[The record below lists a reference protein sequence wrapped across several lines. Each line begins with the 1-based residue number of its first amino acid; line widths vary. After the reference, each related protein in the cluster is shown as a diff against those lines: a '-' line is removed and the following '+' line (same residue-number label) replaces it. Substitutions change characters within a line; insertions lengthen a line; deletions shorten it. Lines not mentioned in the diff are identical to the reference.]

1 MNIKKEEKRV
11 ILIFVLAILV
21 YGGFI
26 LKADIK
32 KIIAAS
38 TSFNWHILPLL
49 FILTL
54 LNYLF
59 RAMRFQ
65 TYLKKIEINLPFTT
79 SLKIFLSGLSM
90 TITPGKAG
98 EIIKAYLV
106 KKYTGN
112 KFAETVPLL
121 IIERVTD
128 GVAMIILGLAGIY
141 FFKQSILFFTL
152 AALFTSIFILLIYM
166 KNFIVKIIILFESK
180 VKHIKIL
187 DFSLKFFNNSQK
199 LLDVKNFIEGIMF
212 GITAWFFEGLSL
224 FIIINHFVHMPLYI
238 TLPLSLF
245 IFSFSSIAGF
255 FVFIPGGIG
264 VAEGTITYFLN
275 TLLKLPLYQAIFI
288 TLLFRFTTLW
298 FGVLLGL
305 FTLLSTL
312 NNKARTQ
319 N

>member
-166 KNFIVKIIILFESK
+166 KNFIVKNC
-180 VKHIKIL
+180 
-187 DFSLKFFNNSQK
+187 SLCR
-199 LLDVKNFIEGIMF
+199 
-212 GITAWFFEGLSL
+212 TGLC
-224 FIIINHFVHMPLYI
+224 
-238 TLPLSLF
+238 
-245 IFSFSSIAGF
+245 
-255 FVFIPGGIG
+255 
-264 VAEGTITYFLN
+264 LN
-275 TLLKLPLYQAIFI
+275 YA
-288 TLLFRFTTLW
+288 
-298 FGVLLGL
+298 
-305 FTLLSTL
+305 SD
-312 NNKARTQ
+312 
-319 N
+319 